1 MTPGGRLRAA
11 VLATAALL
19 ALAACTTIPSSGPV
33 NVGAG
38 VVSSSEPLI
47 PIAEGPRVD
56 DGPAGIV
63 SGFVSASSAGFAG
76 DFTVARQF
84 LTPEASATW
93 DPNAKVTVF
102 DSGALLVTPDSKAKT
117 VTYDIPVKATVDDSG
132 RLTEAADG
140 TRETLTFEM
149 EQGEDGQWRISK
161 LDSGTLVAGANF
173 SQLFTPVSLVFAS
186 VDETTVVPELRWLP
200 KDRSS
205 SKTATFAA
213 RELVE
218 GPSDWLAPAVH
229 TGFPANSALTVDP
242 VVVSDSGVAAVQLTA
257 DSAGNA
263 AERSLAQDQMTLT
276 LTSLPGIT
284 SVNVT
289 IAGAPLADDK
299 SASLAPAPLPSAQA
313 AAFINDRLGVWD
325 GQKLWQVPDE
335 VGGLPAGSTGVT
347 QSFGKPT
354 AAWIVGGTD
363 LVISTALTEGVTS
376 LKAAPADATAPTAVM
391 KTATIFQ
398 GSRLIAPSAD
408 RHGWFWTASSDGAS
422 GFVAVKPD
430 GTVVKV
436 AVDWLRGT
444 TLQALAVSRDG
455 ARVAVLSRTGG
466 KQTLQVAS
474 IVRGEDGTPLTI
486 GEPLTVGADIGPSID
501 LAWVDDLTLAAL
513 GELGG
518 EVPNGLWLAD
528 VGGLTTAQK
537 SVTGAVS
544 ITAREQERSLI
555 VVDNKNQVFA
565 RSGTVWSKVATG
577 PTELAY
583 SG

>member
-1 MTPGGRLRAA
+1 MP
-11 VLATAALL
+11 LL
-19 ALAACTTIPSSGPV
+19 P
-33 NVGAG
+33 
-38 VVSSSEPLI
+38 PL
-47 PIAEGPRVD
+47 
-56 DGPAGIV
+56 
-63 SGFVSASSAGFAG
+63 
-76 DFTVARQF
+76 
-84 LTPEASATW
+84 
-93 DPNAKVTVF
+93 
-102 DSGALLVTPDSKAKT
+102 
-117 VTYDIPVKATVDDSG
+117 
-132 RLTEAADG
+132 
-140 TRETLTFEM
+140 
-149 EQGEDGQWRISK
+149 
-161 LDSGTLVAGANF
+161 
-173 SQLFTPVSLVFAS
+173 
-186 VDETTVVPELRWLP
+186 
-200 KDRSS
+200 
-205 SKTATFAA
+205 
-213 RELVE
+213 
-218 GPSDWLAPAVH
+218 
-229 TGFPANSALTVDP
+229 
-242 VVVSDSGVAAVQLTA
+242 
-257 DSAGNA
+257 
-263 AERSLAQDQMTLT
+263 
-276 LTSLPGIT
+276 
-284 SVNVT
+284 
-289 IAGAPLADDK
+289 
-299 SASLAPAPLPSAQA
+299 
-313 AAFINDRLGVWD
+313 
-325 GQKLWQVPDE
+325 
-335 VGGLPAGSTGVT
+335 
-347 QSFGKPT
+347 
-354 AAWIVGGTD
+354 
-363 LVISTALTEGVTS
+363 
-376 LKAAPADATAPTAVM
+376 